1 LAPTSAPVHAT
12 SRPRH
17 SSYAGSRQPPV
28 EERPSLN
35 ELIKGSASPEAAKIK
50 EDIDT
55 LRKERSKIIAKI
67 KEHRRR
73 LGYKEEEGAALQH
86 LVAVNKEKDKD
97 GEQAKRYNYL
107 RRMKNRLE
115 FRISTEA
122 GSLQKEKEMIREISE
137 INQELASLSVVV
149 RMDRKLGLVKGDI
162 EECKKSLAEL
172 EPKIVEIDAKLDL
185 MYTELRGKLGI
196 TKRPMPERKP
206 MQRESRPRPQP
217 RDEEINLE
225 DIAVIKKKEK

>member
-1 LAPTSAPVHAT
+1 VAPEPD
-12 SRPRH
+12 
-17 SSYAGSRQPPV
+17 
-28 EERPSLN
+28 RPSLN
-35 ELIKGSASPEAAKIK
+35 DLIKDAASPEAAKIK
-50 EDIDT
+50 EEIDN

-73 LGYKEEEGAALQH
+73 LGYKEEEFAALQH
-86 LVAVNKEKDKD
+86 LVTLNKEKDKD

-107 RRMKNRLE
+107 RRLKNRLE

-137 INQELASLSVVV
+137 INQELAALGVAV
-149 RMDRKLGLVKGDI
+149 RMERKLSLVKGDI
-162 EECKKSLAEL
+162 EECKVKLTEL
-172 EPKIVEIDAKLDL
+172 EPKIVEIDGKLDA
-185 MYTELRGKLGI
+185 MYTDLRKKLGI
-196 TKRPMPERKP
+196 TKRPLPERKP
-206 MQRESRPRPQP
+206 ERRMDRPRPQP